1 MPRPPGGTQ
10 QRALCRFCLNFF
22 RRSDGLEQAVEVG
35 MCVTRLCIM
44 LSGSGVG
51 EGIWMGE
58 NTTRLKKN

>member
-1 MPRPPGGTQ
+1 
-10 QRALCRFCLNFF
+10 
-22 RRSDGLEQAVEVG
+22 